1 MTEPAVDPAPPVRDA
16 ATVVVVRS
24 DGAEPRVLMGQRGAR
39 AAFMPSKFV
48 FPGGAV
54 DRDDHVV
61 AQDTPPDPELVAR
74 LSADAEQ
81 ALAPAL
87 PFAAIRE
94 LWEETGLA
102 LGAPG
107 PATAPAPI
115 GDSWQSFYAAGHRP
129 APDRLAFIF
138 RAITP
143 PHRPRRF
150 DARFFLA
157 SAAEIRGD
165 PDDFTGACGELS
177 HLTWVSLAEA
187 RRLDLPFITEV
198 VLGEVEAR
206 LAEPDTSRAAP
217 FFRHGAGRSWLA
229 PL

>member
-1 MTEPAVDPAPPVRDA
+1 MSEPAAVPAPPVRDA
-16 ATVVVVRS
+16 ATVVLVRR
-24 DGAEPRVLMGQRGAR
+24 DGPEPRLLMGQRGAG

-54 DRDDHVV
+54 DSEDAAVARD
-61 AQDTPPDPELVAR
+61 AGLGAGLLAR
-74 LSADAEQ
+74 LSAEADPAV
-81 ALAPAL
+81 AAAL

-102 LGAPG
+102 LARAGEGPPAGAIG
-107 PATAPAPI
+107 P
-115 GDSWQSFYAAGHRP
+115 SWSGFFAAGHRP
-129 APDRLAFIF
+129 AADRLDFIF

-143 PHRPRRF
+143 PGRPRRF

-157 SAAEIRGD
+157 AATDLSCD
-165 PDDFTGACGELS
+165 PDDFAGACGELS
-177 HLTWVSLAEA
+177 HLSWVSLAEA
-187 RRLDLPFITEV
+187 RRLDLPFVTEI
-198 VLGEVEAR
+198 VLGEVAAR
-206 LAEPDTSRAAP
+206 LDEPDAPRAAP